1 MRSLNWQDARKILC
15 VRLDN
20 LGDVLMTTPAFR
32 ALKSLNPHVSL
43 TLLTSDKGAEV
54 AQFIS
59 EIDSVIEFAAPWVK
73 LDDAT
78 ANNDAIPELV
88 SRLEAEN
95 FDAAVIFTTFSQDPL
110 PAALVCYLA
119 HIPLRLASCRDN
131 PYGLL
136 TDWVPDH
143 EPFSPVAHEVTRQ
156 LRLVESIDATTDDT
170 RLSLRV
176 SPVLRNQALAK
187 LKSAGVDTH
196 RPWIILHPGVSEK
209 KRQYPPQAY
218 AQACNELSRQG
229 VQIVITGVNAERE
242 LADQLAW
249 AVEDGVSLAS
259 QLSLGE
265 FIGLVDA
272 APLLLSNNTGPVH
285 IAAAVGT
292 PVVVLYA
299 ATNPQHTPWQVPNHV
314 LYFDVPAHLRSKNP
328 LLGYTYQ
335 HMMQPLVS
343 DIQPKD
349 VVWAVNDMLSKHA
362 NGQQHSASL
371 SAVK

>member
-1 MRSLNWQDARKILC
+1 
-15 VRLDN
+15 
-20 LGDVLMTTPAFR
+20 
-32 ALKSLNPHVSL
+32 
-43 TLLTSDKGAEV
+43 DKGAEV

-59 EIDSVIEFAAPWVK
+59 EIDAVIEFAAPWVK
-73 LDDAT
+73 LDDTAT
-78 ANNDAIPELV
+78 NDDAIPELIR
-88 SRLEAEN
+88 RLEAEN

-110 PAALVCYLA
+110 PAALVCDLA

-209 KRQYPPQAY
+209 KRQYPPEAY

-265 FIGLVDA
+265 FIG
-272 APLLLSNNTGPVH
+272 
-285 IAAAVGT
+285 
-292 PVVVLYA
+292 
-299 ATNPQHTPWQVPNHV
+299 
-314 LYFDVPAHLRSKNP
+314 
-328 LLGYTYQ
+328 
-335 HMMQPLVS
+335 
-343 DIQPKD
+343 
-349 VVWAVNDMLSKHA
+349 
-362 NGQQHSASL
+362 
-371 SAVK
+371 

>member
-1 MRSLNWQDARKILC
+1 PSVVLFFMLPRPARSTLFPY
-15 VRLDN
+15 
-20 LGDVLMTTPAFR
+20 TTLFR
-32 ALKSLNPHVSL
+32 S
-43 TLLTSDKGAEV
+43 
-54 AQFIS
+54 
-59 EIDSVIEFAAPWVK
+59 
-73 LDDAT
+73 
-78 ANNDAIPELV
+78 
-88 SRLEAEN
+88 
-95 FDAAVIFTTFSQDPL
+95 
-110 PAALVCYLA
+110 
-119 HIPLRLASCRDN
+119 
-131 PYGLL
+131 
-136 TDWVPDH
+136 
-143 EPFSPVAHEVTRQ
+143 
-156 LRLVESIDATTDDT
+156 
-170 RLSLRV
+170 
-176 SPVLRNQALAK
+176 
-187 LKSAGVDTH
+187 
-196 RPWIILHPGVSEK
+196 

-229 VQIVITGVNAERE
+229 VQIVITGVAAERE

-362 NGQQHSASL
+362 NGQQRSASL